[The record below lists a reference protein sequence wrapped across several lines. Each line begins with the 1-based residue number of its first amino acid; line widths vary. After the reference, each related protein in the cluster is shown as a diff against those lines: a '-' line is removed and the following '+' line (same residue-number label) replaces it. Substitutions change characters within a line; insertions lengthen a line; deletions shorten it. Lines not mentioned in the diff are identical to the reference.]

1 MVEAEN
7 ALDALGQRLRTLDG
21 AAVAVSGG
29 VDSMTL
35 ASAAHRARGAR
46 ISMIHA
52 VSPAVPPQASARVRA
67 QAAREGWRLREID
80 AGEFS
85 DRRYVA
91 NPADRCF
98 WCKTSL
104 YGAMARHTA
113 DTLLSG
119 TNLDDLGDYRP
130 GLEAAARHGVRH
142 PFVEAGIDKATVRA
156 IARLLGLGAIAEL
169 PAAPCLSSRIET
181 GIAIDARV
189 LPLVNDAERLLGEAL
204 APRTVRCRLRRDG
217 VVVELDGESLDRLDP
232 ERAEAL
238 AAAIGRRFAAIG
250 ETRPV
255 RFERYRMGSA
265 FLRPDAG

>member
-1 MVEAEN
+1 
-7 ALDALGQRLRTLDG
+7 
-21 AAVAVSGG
+21 
-29 VDSMTL
+29 
-35 ASAAHRARGAR
+35 
-46 ISMIHA
+46 
-52 VSPAVPPQASARVRA
+52 
-67 QAAREGWRLREID
+67 
-80 AGEFS
+80 
-85 DRRYVA
+85 
-91 NPADRCF
+91 
-98 WCKTSL
+98 
-104 YGAMARHTA
+104 
-113 DTLLSG
+113 
-119 TNLDDLGDYRP
+119 
-130 GLEAAARHGVRH
+130 
-142 PFVEAGIDKATVRA
+142 VRA